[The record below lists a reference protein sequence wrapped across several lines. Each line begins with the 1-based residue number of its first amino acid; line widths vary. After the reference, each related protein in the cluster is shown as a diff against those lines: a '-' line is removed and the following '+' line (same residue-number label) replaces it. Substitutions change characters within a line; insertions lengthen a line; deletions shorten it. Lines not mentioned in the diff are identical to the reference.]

1 MPRTFGLTNFAPY
14 PTPPAVGLPGDSY
27 YNTAEKVL
35 YLSDGTVWNSSTT
48 PVSAGSAN
56 YKWNT
61 STAAADPGTGRIG
74 MNNAAAA
81 SATAVYASVFDQ
93 NGSVVRLDA
102 LNVGD
107 TFVVYQ
113 TGTLGVSV
121 KFTVAAPVTNN
132 ANAWFTIPVTY
143 VSTGGSGFSPTN
155 NTSVQMQSTAAPGS
169 TTPTITPATDFN
181 ACVTTGLY
189 SIAGNAT
196 NGLPAGGGTA
206 GANVGIL
213 EVFAI
218 DSTHLT
224 QVFYGGA
231 NQAAPEVWTRSLT
244 ATTWSAWDS
253 IMGRIPSLGNFGL
266 TATNGLYNIAGT
278 ATGGPGVTGAGILTC
293 YGNTLGLGGLQANAV
308 QTWTSYVTGESW
320 QRTNSAGAGF
330 GAWKRL
336 FPIVVSTNAFNAA
349 TLGADNNIFVPIRGQ
364 EIGYGSNN
372 TNVTGITTTGVRIC
386 GTASIAFKAG
396 RKYRITISWRGIFST
411 VLNDLMTLYI
421 TIGGVSG
428 TNVRECVVQNLSTN
442 SANGGGSLVARYA
455 PGADVT
461 NTADFCAVRTVGT
474 GTCQLIGASAAGQ
487 LQEIVVEDMGP

>member
-14 PTPPAVGLPGDSY
+14 PTPPVVGLPGDSY
-27 YNTAEKVL
+27 YNTTEKVL

-81 SATAVYASVFDQ
+81 STTAVYASVFDQ

-121 KFTVAAPVTNN
+121 KFTVSAPVTNN

-155 NTSVQMQSTAAPGS
+155 NTSVQMQSTSAPGS
-169 TTPTITPATDFN
+169 ITPTITPATDFN
-181 ACVTTGLY
+181 ACTVTGLY

-196 NGLPAGGGTA
+196 NGMSLSQA
-206 GANVGIL
+206 GANTGIL
-213 EVFAI
+213 QVFAI
-218 DSTHLT
+218 DSTHIN
-224 QVFYGGA
+224 QVFYGGS
-231 NQAAPEVWTRSLT
+231 NSTPPEIWTRNCN
-244 ATTWSAWDS
+244 AGTWNRWESVF
-253 IMGRIPSLGNFGL
+253 GRPVSLGSFDVAGV
-266 TATNGLYNIAGT
+266 NGFYTLAGT
-278 ATGGPGVTGAGILTC
+278 GTSGPGVTGQGLLTVF
-293 YGNTLGLGGLQANAV
+293 GNNPGVVPQVNGV
-308 QTWTSYVTGESW
+308 QTWTSFITGEIW
-320 QRTNSAGAGF
+320 QRQFTAAGAYS
-330 GAWKRL
+330 AWKRL
-336 FPIVVSTNAFNAA
+336 FPIVVSTNAFNEA
-349 TLGADNNIFVPIRGQ
+349 TLGTDNNIFVPVRGQ